1 MASSVPQTMR
11 AARLVAYN
19 KPYEFQT
26 VPVPSINANEILI
39 KIAAAGFCHTD
50 YQVYQGVH
58 KSPTPLTGCHEPV
71 GTVAAVGK
79 NAARN
84 FKIGQRV
91 GMLLFKHACGKCD
104 GCRTWKDSSGNPD
117 IRMCEAKQMA
127 GLSHDGGFAEYAVAD
142 AEQAAVL
149 PESVSFEQAAPL
161 MCAGSTV
168 WGAIAAAATKAGE
181 PVAVVGIGG
190 LEQLCVQFFKALG
203 HPVVAIDNRPEGRE
217 LATSLPEKLRADH
230 VVDINDENAV
240 ADIKKWAGLGG
251 VSSVIVCT
259 DRLSANQWALSILRL
274 RGTLVAVGLP
284 SPELDGLLQFDAFQ
298 LIFSELTIKGS
309 LVANKELLVEMLALV
324 AERGVQSYITTV
336 KFDDMPKLPEMYMNP
351 HLKGRLVMKV

>member
-1 MASSVPQTMR
+1 MASSVPETMR

-26 VPVPSINANEILI
+26 VPVPSINDHEILI

-50 YQVYQGVH
+50 YQVYQGVY

-79 NAARN
+79 SAARN

-104 GCRTWKDSSGNPD
+104 GCRVWKDSAGKPD

-168 WGAIAAAATKAGE
+168 WGAIAGAATKSGE

-190 LEQLCVQFFKALG
+190 LGRLGQLCVQFLKALG

-217 LATSLPEKLRADH
+217 LATNLPEKLRADY

-240 ADIKKWAGLGG
+240 ADVKKWAGLG
-251 VSSVIVCT
+251 
-259 DRLSANQWALSILRL
+259 L

-298 LIFSELTIKGS
+298 LVFSELTIKGS

-324 AERGVQSYITTV
+324 AEHGVQSFITTV
-336 KFDDMPKLPEMYMNP
+336 AFNDMPKLPEMYMNP